1 MGQSSGQGWQQLKMG
16 SLCGSGAKLAAAHR
30 PAAQSGQ
37 RRCPHPAAPE
47 SAPAEC
53 QDAINLK
60 PVINETVTTVLLCT
74 TCLSRWLGTELYSQ
88 LALRQLSRSPMLNAF
103 QGKQAHLTQE
113 LEQKAEDM
121 NGRGCEGCQAGQE
134 QLRIHFK
141 LGAGHCRHHT
151 L

>member
-1 MGQSSGQGWQQLKMG
+1 MGQNSRQGWQQLRMG

-60 PVINETVTTVLLCT
+60 PVINETVITVLLCT
-74 TCLSRWLGTELYSQ
+74 TCLSRC
-88 LALRQLSRSPMLNAF
+88 LAQSFTRSLFSGSYPGHPCSMPSRGSKRTSHRSLSRRL
-103 QGKQAHLTQE
+103 KT
-113 LEQKAEDM
+113 
-121 NGRGCEGCQAGQE
+121 
-134 QLRIHFK
+134 
-141 LGAGHCRHHT
+141 
-151 L
+151 